1 MEKAGLK
8 LKIEKTVIFTSSPI
22 TSEQTD
28 RKTMET
34 ATNFIFSGSKITV
47 DSDWSHE
54 IKTLAPWKKSYVKP
68 IQHIKKQRYYVANK
82 YLCSQSN
89 GSSSSHT
96 WM

>member
-1 MEKAGLK
+1 
-8 LKIEKTVIFTSSPI
+8 
-22 TSEQTD
+22 
-28 RKTMET
+28 MET

-54 IKTLAPWKKSYVKP
+54 IKTLAAWKKSYVKP
-68 IQHIKKQRYYVANK
+68 IQHIKKQRYYIANK